1 MFQHEEHVEYR
12 LGSFQSLSL
21 ISLGNVSYFWMF
33 VAAGV
38 CSFQL
43 CICTPVIFSCRPK
56 SVFEFL
62 LQTFGFYHV
71 SSSGKYKYL
80 HIIVAPADALDF
92 SAL

>member
-43 CICTPVIFSCRPK
+43 CICTPVHQSSAADQRVCLNFYFRRS
-56 SVFEFL
+56 
-62 LQTFGFYHV
+62 GF
-71 SSSGKYKYL
+71 
-80 HIIVAPADALDF
+80 IT
-92 SAL
+92 